1 MVLIFVCSFARLANK
16 MRILGTAL
24 EFSSVLTGDLLV
36 QLRKYSTASD

>member
-24 EFSSVLTGDLLV
+24 EFFISLDGRFTS
-36 QLRKYSTASD
+36 AA